1 MLATG
6 ITGLVRATD
15 TRLRHRRPEE
25 GRKPGVKGIGH
36 PEPNGTLPKTLIPQ
50 KIAPA
55 PGTKGRLQRRPAGIV
70 HAPEPPMRVFG
81 TVRATRGRR
90 GKTNARPGSDG
101 RGRQAPQMACSTNLV
116 PHQRPRRSKDIE
128 KSRTGRWKGKGVGRR
143 KPTSHTRSGPPR
155 TDALGQPPLS
165 SSHPTTPGWFS
176 PGRPRHLQ
184 SPGLVEGFGIDD
196 GLAAGTTTAQL
207 KPSNPL
213 LRASVWMT
221 ASAVEGTSPRSL
233 GAQRPKG

>member
-1 MLATG
+1 MDPSQLLQSDALRGQMLPPSSCAKCSRQVSRVWSEPP
-6 ITGLVRATD
+6 IHD
-15 TRLRHRRPEE
+15 RRPEE

-55 PGTKGRLQRRPAGIV
+55 PATKGRLQRRPAGIV

-81 TVRATRGRR
+81 TVRAKKRPEAKTSRR

-116 PHQRPRRSKDIE
+116 PHHRPRRSKDIE
-128 KSRTGRWKGKGVGRR
+128 K
-143 KPTSHTRSGPPR
+143 
-155 TDALGQPPLS
+155 
-165 SSHPTTPGWFS
+165 
-176 PGRPRHLQ
+176 
-184 SPGLVEGFGIDD
+184 VEG
-196 GLAAGTTTAQL
+196 A
-207 KPSNPL
+207 
-213 LRASVWMT
+213 
-221 ASAVEGTSPRSL
+221 SPRSL